1 MLAPDLV
8 ASFFAKFRLLLAL
21 IRSAGNS
28 VRLKFGMRRMA
39 QRLCLI
45 LVALAFF
52 LGGRGKI
59 EFVPTATA
67 LIAQF
72 HDCVETGQGN
82 HQAPTDKSK
91 HSGACSF
98 CQCCAS
104 LDIEPPPLI
113 AALTFPTPVAARAG
127 GGLA

>member
-1 MLAPDLV
+1 V
-8 ASFFAKFRLLLAL
+8 
-21 IRSAGNS
+21 
-28 VRLKFGMRRMA
+28 
-39 QRLCLI
+39 
-45 LVALAFF
+45 
-52 LGGRGKI
+52 
-59 EFVPTATA
+59 

-72 HDCVETGQGN
+72 HDCVEAGQGN

-113 AALTFPTPVAARAG
+113 TALTFPTPVAARAG
-127 GGLA
+127 GRLPSLSPPVQTFAETNRARAPPVKC